1 MAKAKNHFKMP
12 QFQKMKIDFHT
23 VKQAL
28 YKLIKQLYV
37 VGSFCWASNLVVIV
51 GYGMR
56 TDLISPE
63 LVLPIFPQTM
73 MMSTLE
79 IFMYNLSTYK

>member
-28 YKLIKQLYV
+28 YKLIKQLFV
-37 VGSFCWASNLVVIV
+37 VGSFWASNLVVIV

-56 TDLISPE
+56 TGLISPE
-63 LVLPIFPQTM
+63 LVLPIFPRKM
-73 MMSTLE
+73 MVSTLE
-79 IFMYNLSTYK
+79 IFMFNLSTYK